1 MKKLLLVGFLTILSL
16 SIVEARKIAGTITF
30 KDQRVQE
37 VVFDIPIN
45 ICMQEPNY
53 VFMQDK
59 VKILNAEGKRV
70 KILPQEA
77 AEVQF
82 DFQGETIRLVSRK
95 VHVVTSTLESRVSR
109 FLRLEQDGLI
119 QLFRFYNYIPSNG
132 FDETRVTRL
141 VIQNKDNEAKILK
154 NGNNKMKEQLMEF
167 LKDYPNLIAQIEQDD
182 FRPKR
187 DLANLIRQYNSNS

>member
-1 MKKLLLVGFLTILSL
+1 MKLLLAGFLTILSF
-16 SIVEARKIAGTITF
+16 SIVEARKIPGIITF

-37 VVFDIPIN
+37 VILDIPIN

-59 VKILNAEGKRV
+59 VKILDAEGKRV
-70 KILPQEA
+70 RISPQEA

-82 DFQGETIRLVSRK
+82 DFQGEEIKLVSRK
-95 VHVVTSTLESRVSR
+95 VEVVTATMESRVSR
-109 FLRLEQDGLI
+109 FLKLEQDGLI

-132 FDETRVTRL
+132 FDEARVTRL
-141 VIQNKDNEAKILK
+141 VIQNQGTEAKILR
-154 NGNNKMKEQLMEF
+154 NRNNKMKEQLMEF
-167 LKDYPNLIAQIEQDD
+167 LKEYPNLIAQIEQED

-187 DLANLIRQYNSNS
+187 DLANLIRRYNSNS